1 MVGKKDL
8 VAWLEKIQS
17 LLAEN
22 REYLTQ
28 LDSDIGDADHG
39 TNMCRGFDG
48 VVEKIQEE
56 EPQSPAALLKDV
68 AMTLIKKVGGASGP
82 LYGSFFLKAGTAV
95 SDREELDADA
105 LCELFEA
112 GVNGLVQRGKAQRG
126 DKTMLD
132 AWFPALEALKEKRD
146 EGIGPMMK
154 AAAEAAEEGMKATI
168 PMQARKGRAS
178 YLGERSIGHQD
189 PGATSTH
196 LIVQA
201 AAELWS

>member
-8 VAWLEKIQS
+8 TAWLEKIQA

-22 REYLTQ
+22 RDYLTK

-39 TNMCRGFDG
+39 TNMCRGFDA
-48 VVEKIQEE
+48 VVEKIRAAES
-56 EPQSPAALLKDV
+56 QSTAALLKDV

-82 LYGSFFLKAGTAV
+82 LYGTFFLKAGMAV
-95 SDREELDADA
+95 GDREELDADA
-105 LCELFEA
+105 LYELFEA

-132 AWFPALEALKEKRD
+132 AWFPALEAMDERRA

-154 AAAEAAEEGMKATI
+154 AAAEAAGEGMKATI

-196 LIVQA
+196 LLVQA